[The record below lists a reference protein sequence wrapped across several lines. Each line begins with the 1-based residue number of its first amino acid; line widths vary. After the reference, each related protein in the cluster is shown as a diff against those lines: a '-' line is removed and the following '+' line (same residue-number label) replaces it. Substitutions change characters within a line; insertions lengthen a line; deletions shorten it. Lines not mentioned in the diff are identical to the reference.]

1 MSDVVCEQIRIRIK
15 VSVAAYAYEFED
27 DPIISDE
34 EFDKLSLTIN
44 PEILT
49 GNDMMDK
56 FFREEFDPNTGS
68 WVHRHPNKEGLS
80 KIVSIHREV
89 RK

>member
-1 MSDVVCEQIRIRIK
+1 MTDGVWEQTRLRIK
-15 VSVAAYAYEFED
+15 VAVAAYAYEVED

-34 EFDKLSLTIN
+34 EFDRLSLTID

-49 GNDMMDK
+49 GNDTMDK

-68 WVHRHPNKEGLS
+68 WIHKHPEKEKL
-80 KIVSIHREV
+80 KQLVKLW
-89 RK
+89 RKV

>member
-1 MSDVVCEQIRIRIK
+1 VTDVVWEQTRLRIK
-15 VSVAAYAYEFED
+15 VAVAAYAYEFED

-34 EFDKLSLTIN
+34 EFDRLSLAID

-49 GNDMMDK
+49 GNDTMDK

-68 WVHRHPNKEGLS
+68 WVHHHPEKEKLKTLVKFWRNKT
-80 KIVSIHREV
+80 
-89 RK
+89 

>member
-68 WVHRHPNKEGLS
+68 WVHHHPEKEKLKTLVKFWRNKT
-80 KIVSIHREV
+80 
-89 RK
+89 